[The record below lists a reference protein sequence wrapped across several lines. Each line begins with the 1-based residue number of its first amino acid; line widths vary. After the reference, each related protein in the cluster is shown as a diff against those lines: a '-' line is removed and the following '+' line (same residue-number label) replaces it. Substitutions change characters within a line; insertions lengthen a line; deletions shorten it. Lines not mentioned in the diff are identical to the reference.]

1 MMYKIPMLR
10 AVILFY
16 ISAIFIGC
24 SSTAQIKKN
33 ESVSAEKPNVLFI
46 VADDMNTYAFL
57 KNYPALKTPALD
69 KLVSQSYYFK
79 NATCAAP
86 ACIPSRA
93 SFWTGI
99 SPHKTG
105 SYFNV
110 SNTWDH
116 TILSETEVMPET
128 FKKNGYTTWARGKIF
143 HLELNDNREK
153 KMFDNTI
160 FKGGYG
166 PFGDAENGYGGNRW
180 MRIQPWKGPDSEF
193 PDVINADAA
202 VEFLSQKHDKPFFMY
217 YGLFRP
223 HSPYTA
229 PERFFDLYKNAD
241 ITLPPGYLENDLDD
255 VPAPGRDLVDSMKNY
270 RKAGLTKKQVWLE
283 LMKAYC
289 ANYSFA
295 DWNIGKVLEALDKS
309 EFAKNTIVV
318 FVSDNGFH
326 NGVKEHWTKFTLWD
340 QANVIP
346 FLIRLP
352 DGKAY
357 KCQQTVSLID
367 IFPTLLEYCGVK
379 GPSHTL
385 DGKSI
390 MPVLKDAAAG
400 WDRNSVTYYGENYSG
415 VRSERYRYIKY
426 SDGSEELYDHSN
438 DPYEHVNLANKASL
452 NNIKKELS
460 KSIPSSFHKSLGK
473 KGAGNDE

>member
-1 MMYKIPMLR
+1 MIR
-10 AVILFY
+10 VVICLCMF
-16 ISAIFIGC
+16 ATFTC
-24 SSTAQIKKN
+24 FRTNAQVNKSN
-33 ESVSAEKPNVLFI
+33 NVSAKKPNVLFI

-57 KNYPALKTPALD
+57 KNYPVLKTPALD

-93 SFWTGI
+93 SFWTGV
-99 SPHKTG
+99 SPHTTG

-110 SNTWDH
+110 QNIWNN
-116 TILSETEVMPET
+116 TILSTTEVMPET

-143 HLELNDNREK
+143 HLELNDNREQ
-153 KMFDNTI
+153 KMFDNKI

-166 PFGDAENGYGGNRW
+166 PFADKQTHGYGANRW
-180 MRIQPWKGPDSEF
+180 MTLKPWEGPDSDF
-193 PDVINADAA
+193 ADVKNADAA
-202 VEFLSQKHDKPFFMY
+202 VDFLSQKHDKPFFMY

-229 PERFFDLYKNAD
+229 PKRFFDLYKDAKF
-241 ITLPPGYLENDLDD
+241 TLPPGYLENDLDD
-255 VPAPGRDLVDSMKNY
+255 VPALGRDLVDSMKNY
-270 RKAGLTKKQVWLE
+270 KRAGLTKKQVWLE

-309 EFAKNTIVV
+309 ESAKNTIVV

-326 NGVKEHWTKFTLWD
+326 NGTKNHWTKFTLWE
-340 QANVIP
+340 QADAIP

-352 DGKAY
+352 NGKAY
-357 KCQQTVSLID
+357 QCPQTVNLVD
-367 IFPTLLEYCGVK
+367 IFPTLLEYCGIT
-379 GPSHTL
+379 GPQHNL

-390 MPVLKDAAAG
+390 VPVLKNASAK
-400 WDRNSVTYYGENYSG
+400 WERNGFTYYGENYSAI
-415 VRSERYRYIKY
+415 RSERYRYIKY
-426 SDGSEELYDHSN
+426 SDGSEELYDHSS
-438 DPYEHVNLANKASL
+438 DPYEHINLANKPSMKTV
-452 NNIKKELS
+452 IQELS
-460 KSIPSSFHKSLGK
+460 KSIPKSFEKSLGK
-473 KGAGNDE
+473 KGAGNAEE

>member
-1 MMYKIPMLR
+1 MSALLFGS
-10 AVILFY
+10 AVNGQ
-16 ISAIFIGC
+16 ARK
-24 SSTAQIKKN
+24 STDGATQ
-33 ESVSAEKPNVLFI
+33 KPNVLFI

-57 KNYPALKTPALD
+57 KNYPVLKTPALD
-69 KLVSQSYYFK
+69 KLTSQSYYFK

-93 SFWTGI
+93 SFWTGV

-110 SNTWDH
+110 QDIWNNTV
-116 TILSETEVMPET
+116 LSTTEVMPET

-143 HLELNDNREK
+143 HLELNDNREN
-153 KMFDNTI
+153 KMFDNKI

-166 PFGDAENGYGGNRW
+166 PFGDAENRYGNRW
-180 MRIQPWKGPDSEF
+180 MAIQPWTGPDTDF
-193 PDVINADAA
+193 ADVKNADAA
-202 VEFLSQKHDKPFFMY
+202 IEFLSQKQDKPFFMY

-229 PERFFDLYKNAD
+229 PKRFWDMYKDAN

-255 VPAPGRDLVDSMKNY
+255 VPEAGRELVDSMKGY
-270 RKAGLTKKQVWLE
+270 RKKGLTKKEVWLE
-283 LMKAYC
+283 LMRAYC

-295 DWNIGKVLEALDKS
+295 DWNIGRVLEALDKS

-340 QANVIP
+340 QSDVIP

-352 DGKAY
+352 NGKAY
-357 KCQQTVSLID
+357 KLPHTVSLID
-367 IFPTLLEYCGVK
+367 IYPTLLEYCGIN
-379 GPSHTL
+379 GPQHTL

-390 MPVLKDAAAG
+390 VPVLKNPSAK
-400 WDRNSVTYYGENYSG
+400 WDRNNSVTYYGEQYTG
-415 VRSERYRYIKY
+415 VRSERYRYIRY
-426 SDGSEELYDHSN
+426 RDGSEELYDHST
-438 DPYEHVNLANKASL
+438 DPYENVNIAKKPAMKAV
-452 NNIKKELS
+452 IQELS
-460 KSIPSSFHKSLGK
+460 KSIPATFEKSLGK
-473 KGAGNDE
+473 KGAGNED

>member
-1 MMYKIPMLR
+1 MIRLFVLLYMYFLADN
-10 AVILFY
+10 AVRGQVKQGI
-16 ISAIFIGC
+16 
-24 SSTAQIKKN
+24 
-33 ESVSAEKPNVLFI
+33 ERPNVLFI

-57 KNYPALKTPALD
+57 KNYPVLKTPALD
-69 KLVSQSYYFK
+69 KLVTQSYYFK

-110 SNTWDH
+110 QDIWNN
-116 TILSETEVMPET
+116 TILSRTEVMPET

-143 HLELNDNREK
+143 HLELNDNREQ
-153 KMFDNTI
+153 KMFDNKI

-166 PFGDAENGYGGNRW
+166 PFADKQTHGYGPNRW
-180 MRIQPWKGPDSEF
+180 MTIQPWEGPDTDF
-193 PDVINADAA
+193 ADVKNANAA
-202 VEFLSQKHDKPFFMY
+202 VDFLSQKHEKFFFMY

-229 PERFFDLYKNAD
+229 PKRFFDLYKDAQF
-241 ITLPPGYLENDLDD
+241 TLPPAYLENDLDD
-255 VPAPGRDLVDSMKNY
+255 VPAFGRDLVDSMKNY
-270 RKAGLTKKQVWLE
+270 KRAGLTKKQVWLE

-295 DWNIGKVLEALDKS
+295 DWNISRVLKALDKS
-309 EFAKNTIVV
+309 ESAKNTIVV

-326 NGVKEHWTKFTLWD
+326 NGTKDHWTKFTLWE
-340 QANVIP
+340 QADVIP

-352 DGKAY
+352 NGKAY
-357 KCQQTVSLID
+357 QCPQTVNLID
-367 IFPTLLEYCGVK
+367 IFPTLLEYCGIN
-379 GPSHTL
+379 GPPHNL

-390 MPVLKDAAAG
+390 MPVLKNASAK
-400 WDRNSVTYYGENYSG
+400 WERNGFTYYGENYSG
-415 VRSERYRYIKY
+415 IRSERYRYIKY
-426 SDGSEELYDHSN
+426 SDGSEELYDHAT
-438 DPYEHVNLANKASL
+438 DPYEHINIAKNTSMKKVIQELA
-452 NNIKKELS
+452 
-460 KSIPSSFHKSLGK
+460 KSIPTSFQKSLGK
-473 KGAGNDE
+473 KGGGADE

>member
-1 MMYKIPMLR
+1 MIKCFIFLYMS
-10 AVILFY
+10 AVLIDCNTY
-16 ISAIFIGC
+16 AKDAETGDG
-24 SSTAQIKKN
+24 SS
-33 ESVSAEKPNVLFI
+33 EKPNVLFI
-46 VADDMNTYAFL
+46 VADDMNAYAFL
-57 KNYPALKTPALD
+57 KNYPVLKTPALD

-99 SPHKTG
+99 SPHKSG

-110 SNTWDH
+110 NNTWDN
-116 TILSETEVMPET
+116 TILSATEVMPET
-128 FKKNGYTTWARGKIF
+128 FKKNGYTTWARGKVF

-153 KMFDNTI
+153 KMFDNAV

-166 PFGDAENGYGGNRW
+166 PFGDKENGYGGNRW
-180 MRIQPWKGPDSEF
+180 MTIQPWKGPDSDF
-193 PDVINADAA
+193 ADVKNADAA
-202 VEFLSQKHDKPFFMY
+202 VEFLSQKHNKPFFMY

-229 PERFFDLYKNAD
+229 PERFFDLYKNAA

-255 VPAPGRDLVDSMKNY
+255 VPAPGRDLVDSMKNF
-270 RKAGLTKKQVWLE
+270 KKNGLTKKQVRLA

-340 QANVIP
+340 QSDVIP

-352 DGKAY
+352 NGKAY
-357 KCQQTVSLID
+357 KLPQTVSLID
-367 IFPTLLEYCGVK
+367 IYPTLIEYCGINA
-379 GPSHTL
+379 PPHTL

-390 MPVLKDAAAG
+390 MPVFKDAAAR
-400 WDRNSVTYYGENYSG
+400 WDRNSVTFYGENYSG

-426 SDGSEELYDHSN
+426 SDGSEELYDHST
-438 DPYEHVNLANKASL
+438 DPYEHKNVAAKPSMKPVIQVLL
-452 NNIKKELS
+452 
-460 KSIPSSFHKSLGK
+460 KSIPANFAKSLGK
-473 KGAGNDE
+473 KGAGNAED